1 MRAYSSRH
9 GDAAPALRRTGPQ
22 GPQNR
27 GDFKMHVSQWMDRF
41 ANTAVIAVLLAG
53 LPMALFGFVT
63 HSM

>member
-9 GDAAPALRRTGPQ
+9 GDAAPALHQPEPPRLL
-22 GPQNR
+22 NR
-27 GDFKMHVSQWMDRF
+27 GDFKMYVSQWMDRF

-53 LPMALFGFVT
+53 LPMAVFGFLA